1 VLFLRHPFRG
11 EQVTA
16 GQKTVIIVEDEQDSA
31 EMFVEMMRVNDF
43 RVLKESVNASAAKL
57 IAK

>member
-1 VLFLRHPFRG
+1 M
-11 EQVTA
+11 TA

-31 EMFVEMMRVNDF
+31 VMFVEMMRVNDF
-43 RVLKESVNASAAKL
+43 LVLKESVNASAANL